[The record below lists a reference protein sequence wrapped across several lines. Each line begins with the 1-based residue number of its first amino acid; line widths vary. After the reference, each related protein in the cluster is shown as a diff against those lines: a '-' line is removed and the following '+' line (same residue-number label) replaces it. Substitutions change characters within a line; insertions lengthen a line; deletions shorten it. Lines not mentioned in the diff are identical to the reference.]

1 MPESILLIEDDLALA
16 ALTAE
21 FLRAEGYHVTVAHR
35 GDGVAALVR
44 ALQPALIVLD
54 VMLPGMDGYAVCRQ
68 IRADYAGLI
77 LMLTALDESAD
88 QLTGFAAG
96 ADDFVV
102 KPVEPQVLLARL
114 RAMLR
119 RHPQAAPSQ
128 RGLLACGPLAID
140 LATQRATLDG
150 MPLPFSTA
158 EFDLLAIFVRHAG
171 VPLGREVLLQNLRGL
186 EYDGLNRS
194 IDMRVSRLRK
204 KMQAL
209 QCPVTIHTIT
219 AQGYLLAV
227 TDDAAG
233 VQA

>member
-1 MPESILLIEDDLALA
+1 MQESLLLIEDDLALA

-21 FLRAEGYHVTVAHR
+21 YLRAEGYQVTVAHR

-54 VMLPGMDGYAVCRQ
+54 IMLPGMDGYAVCRQ

-102 KPVEPQVLLARL
+102 KPVDPPVLLARL

-119 RHPQAAPSQ
+119 RHPQAQSPAQ
-128 RGLLACGPLAID
+128 RGLLTCGALTID
-140 LATQRATLDG
+140 LAAQRATLDG
-150 MPLPFSTA
+150 AALPFSTA
-158 EFDLLAIFVRHAG
+158 EFDLLSIFARHAG

-209 QCPVTIHTIT
+209 QCPVTIQTIT

-227 TDDAAG
+227 SDHVGA
-233 VQA
+233 V